1 MKHALIVLCLVG
13 MGAAG
18 AQVPASPGAD
28 ATPISQEE
36 INALLENVQEVMT
49 GVDSYAP
56 VELAAPQGEPVILDV
71 HQCVD
76 RALMENAKALAAID
90 DLNAKKAMIGQ
101 ARSARLPQAKAQGAY
116 TYMDGLETDFGGG
129 LISLFMGGSSFMP
142 KKQTWTFQATVEQV
156 LYAGG
161 QIQSAIRASKYL
173 AQSEAWKRQA
183 ILDQIELDAKQ
194 AFYDCHLTQALIL
207 VAKESIVTFERHH
220 ADAQHML
227 EVGMVSR
234 FEVLRAETELG
245 ARQTDLESAKTAAHI
260 AALNL
265 RRIMGMPQDAPLQL
279 AGKLEWTP
287 ITEPVDAMVTAAK
300 EKRSEL
306 KALEEGLKAAD
317 QNIYAKWGQFKPKAA
332 TTLTYTET
340 EGGSSLNPDGLTVN
354 VGAQIDIFTGG
365 KRFYDLKQA
374 KAERQSLEHQKLDVE
389 RLVELDVRQAYAR
402 VQEAI
407 AKIRREKGTVELGRE
422 GLRLA
427 QLRFQEGVGT
437 QAETLDADLALT
449 QARTTLAQALRDYE
463 VAIASLDKA
472 VGRSWVERDLPAP
485 LKPTPMEKVRKIV
498 HMK

>member
-1 MKHALIVLCLVG
+1 MRHVVYILCLIA
-13 MGAAG
+13 MGTAG
-18 AQVPASPGAD
+18 AQNAASPD
-28 ATPISQEE
+28 ATSSPVTQEE
-36 INALLENVQEVMT
+36 INALLENVQEVLT
-49 GVDSYAP
+49 GVDSYVP
-56 VELAAPQGEPVILDV
+56 VEPAAPQGEPVILDV
-71 HQCVD
+71 RQCVE
-76 RALMENAKALAAID
+76 RALNENAKALSAMD
-90 DLNAKKAMIGQ
+90 DLNAKKALIGQ
-101 ARSARLPQAKAQGAY
+101 ARAARLPQAKAQGAY
-116 TYMDGLETDFGGG
+116 TYMDGLESDLGGG
-129 LISLFMGGSSFMP
+129 FISLFMDSGSFMP
-142 KKQTWTFQATVEQV
+142 KKETWTFQATVEQV

-245 ARQTDLESAKTAAHI
+245 ARQTDLESAKTAAQI

-265 RRIMGMPQDAPLQL
+265 RRIIGMPQDAPLQL
-279 AGKLEWTP
+279 TGKSEWTP
-287 ITEPVDAMVTAAK
+287 VAEPVDALVAAAK
-300 EKRSEL
+300 EKRPEL

-317 QNIYAKWGQFKPKAA
+317 QNINAKWGQFKPKAA

-340 EGGSSLNPDGLTVN
+340 HGGSTLNPEGLTVN

-365 KRFYDLKQA
+365 KRCYEIQQA
-374 KAERQSLEHQKLDVE
+374 KAEKQSLEHQKLDVE

-407 AKIRREKGTVELGRE
+407 AKIRREKGTVALGTE

-449 QARTTLAQALRDYE
+449 QARTTLAQALRDYA

-472 VGRSWVERDLPAP
+472 VGRSWMQRDAPEP
-485 LKPTPMEKVRKIV
+485 LKPTPMEKVRTVI